1 MVKYVPHPALI
12 PGEEHLI
19 IPSTLCSRT
28 CSEQMGLILLLSP
41 DKSIQPEP
49 KMGWQLAIQYLLFSE
64 ARLTVWLVTNKSHC
78 C

>member
-1 MVKYVPHPALI
+1 MVKYVPHPVLI
-12 PGEEHLI
+12 PGEKHHI
-19 IPSTLCSRT
+19 IPIALSSRT
-28 CSEQMGLILLLSP
+28 CSEQMGLILLLPP

-64 ARLTVWLVTNKSHC
+64 ARLTALLVINKSHC